1 MLRRIATMALVLGS
15 AAALL
20 IGGATYA
27 PFTDDAAGTGRV
39 GAGNVN
45 VSINGTDSAAFAFE
59 SDECSNMA
67 PGIDCAVPFDVSS
80 GSSSLSATW
89 VTTITEDG
97 DEALDGLPDGCF
109 TEEVNVPVGDAEEG
123 YPDADHDPGD
133 AHDGTLTV
141 RVADDNRCQSAATGI
156 TVRVVAS
163 QSPSPHN

>member
-20 IGGATYA
+20 VGGATYA
-27 PFTDDAAGTGRV
+27 PFTDDAEGAGPV

-45 VSINGTDSAAFAFE
+45 VSINGTDSATFAFD

-67 PGIDCAVPFDVSS
+67 PGIDCVVPFDASA

-89 VTTITEDG
+89 TTTITEDG

-109 TEEVNVPVGDAEEG
+109 TEEVSVPVGDAEQG
-123 YPDADHDPGD
+123 DADADHDPGD
-133 AHDGTLTV
+133 SHDGTLTV
-141 RVADDNRCQSAATGI
+141 RIADDNRCQSAATGI
-156 TVRVVAS
+156 LVKVVAT